1 MVILRTI
8 NLLFI
13 ITAALLLSGSLVG
26 QSSSRN
32 GQSATPAVISSNGHE
47 AGTDSPRE
55 NIVIPPTSNRV
66 TAGEVVTIIESQ
78 SANSGHD
85 MDQEWLTVALAMGF
99 QATIHPQT
107 ALDDMALLDTTDVL
121 IVSSGVIDIPTP
133 RRAMILSY
141 LKTGKPLY
149 LQNEYLCDYSSNRLF
164 AELVDSLGGNV
175 TLNGTVSGD
184 LDPMNVL
191 GTLATTPNP
200 VDSLSYFWYGCHGTG
215 DSTTVVPFLEHMGNH
230 YGFVFTPPD
239 PGHGIIITTSDQ
251 DWVRNPDGYA
261 TAPMLQ
267 ENILHYLN
275 EGGSVGIIG
284 SAGTPIDGFELQ
296 QNYPNPFNPGTT
308 IEFTLPNAD
317 FVTLKVYNVVGQE
330 IATLVSGKL
339 PAGIH
344 RYTWN
349 AGNLASGVYLYRVE
363 AGGYSLVR
371 KAMLMK

>member
-1 MVILRTI
+1 
-8 NLLFI
+8 
-13 ITAALLLSGSLVG
+13 
-26 QSSSRN
+26 
-32 GQSATPAVISSNGHE
+32 
-47 AGTDSPRE
+47 
-55 NIVIPPTSNRV
+55 
-66 TAGEVVTIIESQ
+66 
-78 SANSGHD
+78 
-85 MDQEWLTVALAMGF
+85 
-99 QATIHPQT
+99 
-107 ALDDMALLDTTDVL
+107 
-121 IVSSGVIDIPTP
+121 
-133 RRAMILSY
+133 
-141 LKTGKPLY
+141 
-149 LQNEYLCDYSSNRLF
+149 
-164 AELVDSLGGNV
+164 
-175 TLNGTVSGD
+175 
-184 LDPMNVL
+184 
-191 GTLATTPNP
+191 
-200 VDSLSYFWYGCHGTG
+200 
-215 DSTTVVPFLEHMGNH
+215 
-230 YGFVFTPPD
+230 
-239 PGHGIIITTSDQ
+239 
-251 DWVRNPDGYA
+251 
-261 TAPMLQ
+261 MLQ